1 MMKIGFIGLGIMGKP
16 MALNLAKKG
25 YALQVYDLNA
35 ASVEA
40 VAAAGAA
47 PCASVAGA
55 CAGADVIITML
66 PNSPQVEDVVLGPG
80 GVLES
85 AQPGALLVDMSS
97 INPMVSISLEQKL
110 AAKGLRM
117 LDAPVS
123 GGQPK
128 AVDGTL
134 SIMCG
139 GRQEDFAQV
148 RELLLCMGA
157 SAVLVGGIGSGNTAK
172 LSNQI
177 IVAMNIAAVCEA
189 YLLAAKAGVEV
200 EKVFD
205 AIKGGLAGST
215 VLNAK
220 TGMMTAHD
228 FTPGF
233 RIDLH
238 IKDLANALA
247 SAEALG
253 LRLPLSQE
261 VLGMMRALSG
271 EGHGAD
277 DHAGLLRYYEEL
289 NQFTI

>member
-1 MMKIGFIGLGIMGKP
+1 MKIGFIGLGIMGKP
-16 MALNLAKKG
+16 MAINLAKKG
-25 YALQVYDLNA
+25 YDLQVYDLNA
-35 ASVEA
+35 ANVGA

-47 PCASVAGA
+47 ACASVAEA

-66 PNSPQVEDVVLGPG
+66 PNSPQVEDVVLSPG

-85 AQPGALLVDMSS
+85 ARPGALLVDMSS

-110 AAKGLRM
+110 AEKGLRM

-123 GGQPK
+123 GGEPK

-139 GRQEDFAQV
+139 GRQEDFDQV

-157 SAVLVGGIGSGNTAK
+157 SAVLVGKIGSGNTAK

-177 IVAMNIAAVCEA
+177 IVAMNIAAACEA

-220 TGMMTAHD
+220 TGMMMAHD
-228 FTPGF
+228 FKPGF
-233 RIDLH
+233 RIGLH
-238 IKDLANALA
+238 IKDLTNAMA
-247 SAEALG
+247 SAGSLG
-253 LRLPLSQE
+253 LQLPLSGQ
-261 VLGMMRALSG
+261 VLEMMKTLDAQ
-271 EGHGAD
+271 GHGAD
-277 DHAGLLRYYEEL
+277 DHSGLLRYYEEL